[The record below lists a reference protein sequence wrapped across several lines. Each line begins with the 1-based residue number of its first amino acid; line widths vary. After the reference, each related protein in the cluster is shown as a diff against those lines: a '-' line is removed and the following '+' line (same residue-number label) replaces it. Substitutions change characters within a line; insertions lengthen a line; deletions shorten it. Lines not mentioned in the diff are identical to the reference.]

1 MPMHINPLSG
11 RYRFA
16 KYSQN
21 HPRYAPYTVTRT
33 CQRDNEIRVHDPT
46 PGELRA
52 FAAEMVDARQQGI
65 ILGYSLSEHKLV
77 QWFRPTQVSK
87 NGSLRRLAASRFQS
101 TPGIQ
106 MPLCPHAANG
116 FRTTEETSMVCKR
129 ANSRWAFQC
138 TIQGCPIIMEIAPI
152 TSSQVLLTDQDLE
165 DYLNQPDY
173 IDGDGQDTEDEEF
186 DSMDTSITDENS
198 LSSSSSM
205 EEVADY
211 LSGQSRTSSS
221 SSLSSTLSSSS
232 PPTSNSGWSPNRMRP
247 RRSDGSLRPYYSP
260 VVAEKRRN
268 PEHSM
273 IIEVQTGEA
282 NGTYEKKPED
292 HPAWG
297 SSDNPHPILLPYHPN
312 SSSRRIADMMQNM
325 TSPYGQ
331 IIRHF
336 MSTVGIPRISL
347 FHLCYHQHRDRG
359 LCTGSVDLP
368 KIPSRHPPLENV
380 PFLQFR
386 TYPANVEHPSGG
398 QDLLDCTVGRAF
410 VKWHS
415 REGIPQDVWAM
426 ITTAYVHCKD
436 CDLLEIHDW
445 PCESQQT
452 MVTCRTYS
460 IIGETARSLNSPL
473 LESSKRDLSQCDLTR
488 HTLALDHHLRTEGPS
503 LLQRHALRGPEVR
516 GTLQYQ
522 RCGVRLQP
530 SRMNRQCGATVQ
542 YVVRAWLW
550 AAKLLSGVWLQE
562 ECHDYKTREPRLC
575 GEKLVVHV
583 VGVSSTAVKCGSVR
597 GALSAGWAVGNIQ
610 KVAHKSQRVNYP
622 LMSRFLVPRLHICCC
637 RRIHVVSRTV
647 VLRWAMCKCLYVGE
661 AYGAGI
667 VVASSA
673 RRHSWSKKHCSTKP
687 LA

>member
-21 HPRYAPYTVTRT
+21 HPRYAPYTSHTSF
-33 CQRDNEIRVHDPT
+33 QKWQPAS
-46 PGELRA
+46 P
-52 FAAEMVDARQQGI
+52 
-65 ILGYSLSEHKLV
+65 
-77 QWFRPTQVSK
+77 
-87 NGSLRRLAASRFQS
+87 RRLSFPIHTWHPNASLPACCEWISHYGGDIHGVQE
-101 TPGIQ
+101 GEQQ
-106 MPLCPHAANG
+106 MGFSVHHTRLPDYKIWPHYH
-116 FRTTEETSMVCKR
+116 TV
-129 ANSRWAFQC
+129 
-138 TIQGCPIIMEIAPI
+138 EIAPI

-550 AAKLLSGVWLQE
+550 AAKLLSGVRLQE

-575 GEKLVVHV
+575 GEKRVECG
-583 VGVSSTAVKCGSVR
+583 VGGGQHTKGCTQVATRELSVDVTVSCATLAHLLLQADPRRQQDCGFEMGYVQMP
-597 GALSAGWAVGNIQ
+597 I
-610 KVAHKSQRVNYP
+610 
-622 LMSRFLVPRLHICCC
+622 LHEQF
-637 RRIHVVSRTV
+637 S
-647 VLRWAMCKCLYVGE
+647 
-661 AYGAGI
+661 
-667 VVASSA
+667 
-673 RRHSWSKKHCSTKP
+673 
-687 LA
+687 